1 MTVKRKTSWDA
12 FSDIAERKRKSER
25 DGQRQKGG
33 EESFWGTD
41 IRFFF
46 SRDARE
52 HGYRGKR
59 KIGSVTRKGNSFSL
73 SFQGILEYKK
83 DCRVEIFFFFSTK
96 FFFLCSFYIRYSY
109 VYFIYHKLTVIL

>member
-25 DGQRQKGG
+25 DRERQKGG

-59 KIGSVTRKGNSFSL
+59 KIGSATRKGSSFSL

-83 DCRVEIFFFFSTK
+83 DYRVDIFFLAQNSSSCILSIFDIHMFI
-96 FFFLCSFYIRYSY
+96 LYI
-109 VYFIYHKLTVIL
+109 II

>member
-52 HGYRGKR
+52 HGYRGKLEDR
-59 KIGSVTRKGNSFSL
+59 QCNKKGKLLL
-73 SFQGILEYKK
+73 SFFSRNIGI
-83 DCRVEIFFFFSTK
+83 
-96 FFFLCSFYIRYSY
+96 
-109 VYFIYHKLTVIL
+109 

>member
-83 DCRVEIFFFFSTK
+83 DCRVEIFFFSVQN
-96 FFFLCSFYIRYSY
+96 SSSY
-109 VYFIYHKLTVIL
+109 VLSIFDIHMFILYIIN

>member
-25 DGQRQKGG
+25 DGERQKGG

-59 KIGSVTRKGNSFSL
+59 KIGSATRKGNSFSL

-83 DCRVEIFFFFSTK
+83 DYRVEIFFLIQNS
-96 FFFLCSFYIRYSY
+96 SSYILSIFDIHM
-109 VYFIYHKLTVIL
+109 FILYIIN